1 MRFQLKSQFDQLESS
16 YFYGFQT
23 TIDSNWEF
31 TKLEFNLNDFEIL
44 IGSPLKSKY
53 GLMRSNRDFN
63 LDLNERI
70 EIFPSQFTLHFQSPH
85 FVILSLR
92 RKFSQTS
99 RIRGFVHLFQIIK
112 ILITYCKETIFQS
125 TKKQNV

>member
-31 TKLEFNLNDFEIL
+31 TKLEFYLNDFEIL

-70 EIFPSQFTLHFQSPH
+70 EIFPSQFTLHFQSPPGSE
-85 FVILSLR
+85 VSYIY
-92 RKFSQTS
+92 S
-99 RIRGFVHLFQIIK
+99 RL
-112 ILITYCKETIFQS
+112 
-125 TKKQNV
+125 